1 MGKTAKVKRITSD
14 GPFARNGSVAFARRC
29 VIGKSIKEMVGHR
42 CIVAP
47 FAGAD
52 ANQMG
57 PSGKEWHRSA
67 SASVEIVAFVNNAT
81 PAQSNYVLR
90 TATGLVII
98 VLAASARTVQA
109 KCFHDCWDVCR
120 CSSSL
125 KHLVGLQT
133 RRKIRR
139 RSSVSVP
146 QDAFHQIGAYSSM
159 AACCC

>member
-1 MGKTAKVKRITSD
+1 V
-14 GPFARNGSVAFARRC
+14 SVLSPATEALLSRRC

-81 PAQSNYVLR
+81 PAQSNYV
-90 TATGLVII
+90 
-98 VLAASARTVQA
+98 
-109 KCFHDCWDVCR
+109 
-120 CSSSL
+120 
-125 KHLVGLQT
+125 
-133 RRKIRR
+133 
-139 RSSVSVP
+139 
-146 QDAFHQIGAYSSM
+146 GAPRLDWL
-159 AACCC
+159 